1 MMGTLVTEAIGD
13 GTSLPVK
20 PLLRGTC
27 DHAALPRTRC
37 LEAQWEPRG
46 RARNGT
52 ALIAILHDPHLA
64 TRFADRSIL
73 LHRGWLT
80 IDDPRETAMSSE

>member
-27 DHAALPRTRC
+27 DHAALLRTRC

-46 RARNGT
+46 RARNV
-52 ALIAILHDPHLA
+52 LRDPHLA

-73 LHRGWLT
+73 LLRGWLT
-80 IDDPRETAMSSE
+80 IDDPRETAMSSK

>member
-1 MMGTLVTEAIGD
+1 
-13 GTSLPVK
+13 
-20 PLLRGTC
+20 
-27 DHAALPRTRC
+27 

-52 ALIAILHDPHLA
+52 ALIAILRDPHLA

-80 IDDPRETAMSSE
+80 IDDPRETAMSSK